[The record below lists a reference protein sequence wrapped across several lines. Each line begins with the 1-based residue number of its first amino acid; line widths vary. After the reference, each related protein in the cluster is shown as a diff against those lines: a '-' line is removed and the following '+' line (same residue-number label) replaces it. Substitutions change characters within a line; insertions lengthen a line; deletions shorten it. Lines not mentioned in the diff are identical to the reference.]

1 MTLGRSTGEW
11 GERRSKHGVH
21 HSEQVQLGVT
31 GSIPVGIPGKLR
43 RACASKIPPRGHIYT
58 SLSQQPLV
66 EGRSQEN

>member
-21 HSEQVQLGVT
+21 SEQVQLWVT
-31 GSIPVGIPGKLR
+31 GSIPVGIPGKLC

-66 EGRSQEN
+66 EGCSQEN